1 MFEWLN
7 SFLHRQNWF
16 PPMKRKVYEEKGMC
30 LSYEEKGV
38 CLSYEEEKGVC
49 VCVSTDDWYTTQ

>member
-1 MFEWLN
+1 
-7 SFLHRQNWF
+7 
-16 PPMKRKVYEEKGMC
+16 MKRKVYEEKGMC

-38 CLSYEEEKGVC
+38 CLAYEEEKGVC